1 MLETI
6 FQNCDWLQITG
17 LLVSAIL
24 IGINK
29 TALPGIGTLPVIF
42 LTLLFQAHLATGL
55 QLIMLCTADLMAVAY
70 YRKSANWKLV
80 LRLLPCALCG
90 IALGSV
96 TLRFVTDEILRN
108 AIGIIILLMA
118 ALHFIHKHWINPDKV
133 PNHPAF
139 IMMVGIVAGFTTQ
152 VANAAGPVMA
162 LYLLAMRLPKEEYM
176 GTCAWYFMIL
186 NWIKMPIFIMEGR
199 ITQEALLIDLPML
212 PIVLLGAFLG
222 VLFLRKIK
230 QKTFETAIQIL
241 IVLSALY
248 LLFPKDF
255 FKAAQSAENPIN
267 GEIRLENT
275 ETDIQPIKP

>member
-55 QLIMLCTADLMAVAY
+55 QLFMLCTADLMAVAY

-255 FKAAQSAENPIN
+255 FKTAQSSENPIN

-275 ETDIQPIKP
+275 ETDIQPLKP

>member
-1 MLETI
+1 
-6 FQNCDWLQITG
+6 
-17 LLVSAIL
+17 
-24 IGINK
+24 
-29 TALPGIGTLPVIF
+29 
-42 LTLLFQAHLATGL
+42 
-55 QLIMLCTADLMAVAY
+55 
-70 YRKSANWKLV
+70 
-80 LRLLPCALCG
+80 
-90 IALGSV
+90 
-96 TLRFVTDEILRN
+96 
-108 AIGIIILLMA
+108 MA

-186 NWIKMPIFIMEGR
+186 NWIKMPIFILEGR

-248 LLFPKDF
+248 LLFPKNF
-255 FKAAQSAENPIN
+255 FKTAQSSENPIN

>member
-1 MLETI
+1 MFETV
-6 FQNCDWLQITG
+6 FQSCDWLQITG

-55 QLIMLCTADLMAVAY
+55 QLIMLCTADLIAVAC
-70 YRKSANWKLV
+70 YRRSANWKLV
-80 LRLLPCALCG
+80 LRLLPCALGG
-90 IALGSV
+90 IVLGSV
-96 TLRFVTDEILRN
+96 TLHFVTDEILRY
-108 AIGIIILLMA
+108 AIGIIILFMA
-118 ALHFIHKHWINPDKV
+118 ALQFIHKRWINPDKI

-139 IMMVGIVAGFTTQ
+139 ILLVGLVAGFTTQ

-186 NWIKMPIFIMEGR
+186 NWIKMPIFILEGR
-199 ITQEALLIDLPML
+199 ITGEALLMDLPML

-241 IVLSALY
+241 IVLSAIY
-248 LLFPKDF
+248 LLFPKGC
-255 FKAAQSAENPIN
+255 FKSPDAVGNQEEQTVSLDLDANISTPLNP
-267 GEIRLENT
+267 
-275 ETDIQPIKP
+275 

>member
-1 MLETI
+1 
-6 FQNCDWLQITG
+6 
-17 LLVSAIL
+17 
-24 IGINK
+24 
-29 TALPGIGTLPVIF
+29 
-42 LTLLFQAHLATGL
+42 
-55 QLIMLCTADLMAVAY
+55 MAV
-70 YRKSANWKLV
+70 
-80 LRLLPCALCG
+80 
-90 IALGSV
+90 
-96 TLRFVTDEILRN
+96 
-108 AIGIIILLMA
+108 
-118 ALHFIHKHWINPDKV
+118 
-133 PNHPAF
+133 
-139 IMMVGIVAGFTTQ
+139 
-152 VANAAGPVMA
+152 
-162 LYLLAMRLPKEEYM
+162 YLLAMRLPKEEYM

-255 FKAAQSAENPIN
+255 FKAAQSSENPVN
-267 GEIRLENT
+267 GEIRQENT